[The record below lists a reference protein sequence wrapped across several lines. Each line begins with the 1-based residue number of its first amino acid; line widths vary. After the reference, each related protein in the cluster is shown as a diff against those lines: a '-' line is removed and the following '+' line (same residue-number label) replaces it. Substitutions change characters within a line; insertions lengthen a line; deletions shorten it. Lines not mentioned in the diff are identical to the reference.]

1 MNLPRL
7 DGLWKSSYSPPR
19 PHRRVRMNLPC
30 LDSLCG
36 PNYSPSRRKRR
47 VRMNLPCL
55 DGLWSPS
62 QFLPLS
68 SARCLNESALPRQL
82 ARVQSEMS
90 LPAINS
96 HQCHV
101 CMNPR
106 QPAEVQLLS
115 PSSSAPCPNESA
127 LPRRPMRSQLLSF
140 SSQALCPHKSA
151 LPRRPVESQPVSPP
165 CRQRGLAWIRHAQTA
180 CEGQTCLIIGVCPHE
195 SALPRRPVESK
206 LAPFPCRQRCV

>member
-1 MNLPRL
+1 
-7 DGLWKSSYSPPR
+7 
-19 PHRRVRMNLPC
+19 
-30 LDSLCG
+30 
-36 PNYSPSRRKRR
+36 
-47 VRMNLPCL
+47 
-55 DGLWSPS
+55 
-62 QFLPLS
+62 
-68 SARCLNESALPRQL
+68 
-82 ARVQSEMS
+82 MS

-106 QPAEVQLLS
+106 QPVEVQLLS
-115 PSSSAPCPNESA
+115 RSSSAPCPNESA

-195 SALPRRPVESK
+195 SALPRRPVGSQLLYFSSQAPCPHESA
-206 LAPFPCRQRCV
+206 LPRRTVEARQGSLSRRRRRVCMDLPCPDGLLSPS